1 MQHTNC
7 VLYVLITHCHKY
19 TAVVVNMQE
28 ILFVLQ
34 EIMQYSACGHVS
46 LECYRVLQHTQK
58 SKHICNF
65 LFRLWLSVTDSLTR
79 HTSHHMRPLFLQRR
93 CSLSIPL
100 ACIADCIFPPAYCCS
115 FHNWKSLTVR
125 KRQKEGRHYHTAQ
138 NKSLICHTAFLCKP
152 DLYAQLRC
160 FVWLDVHVLSAG
172 GFQKQGPLGYVY
184 LLCCQLVRAD
194 TD

>member
-7 VLYVLITHCHKY
+7 VLYVLITHCHNTLLLLLICKKSFLY
-19 TAVVVNMQE
+19 YRKLCNTARVAMSVWNATVYYSTLRNRN
-28 ILFVLQ
+28 IFVIFCLD
-34 EIMQYSACGHVS
+34 SDSVS
-46 LECYRVLQHTQK
+46 QTHLHAIRLT
-58 SKHICNF
+58 ICAPF
-65 LFRLWLSVTDSLTR
+65 
-79 HTSHHMRPLFLQRR
+79 FLQRR